1 FLSRL
6 TTNVGQPSTCSIVRA
21 EEFMNGSGSS
31 GKRRASRGEE
41 PRAES
46 EERGARAPWAPR
58 VAERRPGSVDEH
70 RSVAKYRRASTPRA
84 GPCQSRRRSRRRRS
98 RRRRRRGRGKG
109 ETNAWDASVRQSL
122 GCLCEAVLNPS
133 GSTSF
138 IYTAQL
144 PRHQCAGHGG
154 AASTS
159 NLALHSEV
167 HPAESN
173 RGKRMDRAQAWNC
186 RR

>member
-84 GPCQSRRRSRRRRS
+84 GPCQSRRRSRRR
-98 RRRRRRGRGKG
+98 K
-109 ETNAWDASVRQSL
+109 TNAWDASVRQSL